1 MLLLTA
7 TTFAA
12 ASGIHYQTPML
23 GAMAAEF
30 GADGAAIGW
39 IPTLTFGGFLA
50 GILFL
55 VPLGDKLDKRRLIIT
70 LHAAAVLALLAA
82 AGATSLPMAAASGF
96 VIGLFSLLPSLHCI
110 AVAAAQRLSD

>member
-30 GADGAAIGW
+30 GVDSAAIGW
-39 IPTLTFGGFLA
+39 IPTASFGGFLV

-55 VPLGDKLDKRRLIIT
+55 VPLGDRLDKRRLIIT
-70 LHAAAVLALLAA
+70 QHLACMVAGLGPGDSTGAHDAAPVHEP
-82 AGATSLPMAAASGF
+82 G
-96 VIGLFSLLPSLHCI
+96 
-110 AVAAAQRLSD
+110 

>member
-30 GADGAAIGW
+30 GVDGAAIGW
-39 IPTLTFGGFLA
+39 IPTLTFGGFLC
-50 GILFL
+50 GIVFL
-55 VPLGDKLDKRRLIIT
+55 VPLGDKLDKRPLIIT
-70 LHAAAVLALLAA
+70 MHAAAVVALLAGRPSSPCSPRPA
-82 AGATSLPMAAASGF
+82 HRASPARPPPA
-96 VIGLFSLLPSLHCI
+96 SSSASSPAS
-110 AVAAAQRLSD
+110 RR